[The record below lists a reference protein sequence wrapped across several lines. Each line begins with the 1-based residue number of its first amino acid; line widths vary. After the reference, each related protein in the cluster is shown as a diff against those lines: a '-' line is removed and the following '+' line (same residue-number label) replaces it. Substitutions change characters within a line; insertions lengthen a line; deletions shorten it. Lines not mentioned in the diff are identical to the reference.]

1 MPLCCALGTGR
12 PSATVSGSL
21 SVSPSPPAY
30 KGRNGG
36 VAIKVALSQLCGK
49 GQVKRVQDFPSVK
62 KAPAILHI
70 LKAG

>member
-1 MPLCCALGTGR
+1 MPVFCALGTGR

-36 VAIKVALSQLCGK
+36 VAIKVALCGK
-49 GQVKRVQDFPSVK
+49 EQVKRVQDFPSVE
-62 KAPAILHI
+62 KALAILHI
-70 LKAG
+70 LKAA

>member
-1 MPLCCALGTGR
+1 MPVCCALGTGR

-36 VAIKVALSQLCGK
+36 VAIKVALPELCGK
-49 GQVKRVQDFPSVK
+49 EQVKRVQDFPSVE
-62 KAPAILHI
+62 KALAILHI
-70 LKAG
+70 LKAA